1 MASVGSLGK
10 VEAKAVGPAAGV
22 VPLVRATGTRVGLS
36 ADLDYHVIVRN
47 AAVDVV
53 PVADS
58 SGRPVQAQ
66 SLGEAGVFGQ
76 VGHGFCL
83 ARRYDRV
90 NKCWRRVS
98 SQFFGTYCPVHDFG
112 NP

>member
-1 MASVGSLGK
+1 M
-10 VEAKAVGPAAGV
+10 
-22 VPLVRATGTRVGLS
+22 VRVTGTRVGLS

-53 PVADS
+53 PVADA

-66 SLGEAGVFGQ
+66 SLGEAGSFGRVEQ
-76 VGHGFCL
+76 GFCL
-83 ARRYDRV
+83 SRRYDKAK
-90 NKCWRRVS
+90 KCWRRVS
-98 SQFFGTYCPVHDFG
+98 SQFFGQYCPVHDFG